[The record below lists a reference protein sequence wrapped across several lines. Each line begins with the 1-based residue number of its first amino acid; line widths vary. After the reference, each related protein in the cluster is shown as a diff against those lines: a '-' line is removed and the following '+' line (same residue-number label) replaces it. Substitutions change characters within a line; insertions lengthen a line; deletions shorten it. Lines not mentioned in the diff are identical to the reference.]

1 MNKAQTLLLAPVL
14 ACSLVAC
21 HDEDTIIT
29 LDVKSEQVISESAGN
44 FNGALHEGDAFGS
57 AVALI
62 GDLEV
67 DGVVDIAVGA
77 PLDDDNGI
85 DRGAV
90 WILFLNTDGTIDLEE
105 KISSAEG
112 GFGGTLDDDD
122 QFGSAITG
130 IGDLDADGT
139 LDLAVGAPLDDDD
152 GEDRGAVW
160 ILFMNADGSVRDEQK
175 ISSSDGGFSGNL
187 ADGDQFGSALAALDD
202 LDGDGI
208 TDIAVGAPLDDDG
221 DTDTGAIWILFMN
234 TDGTVKAHQK
244 ISDTAGGFGGTLE
257 TGDGFGSALAN
268 ASDLDGDTNTDLV
281 VGSPGDDD
289 GGTDTGAAWI
299 LFLDTNGTVISEQ
312 KISATETTGIDLF
325 LSSNDG
331 LGTAVANAG
340 DLDGDGN
347 ADLVIGAP
355 FDDDGGT
362 DRGAAWILFM
372 ESTGKVHSTQ
382 KISSTE
388 GVFIGPLANEDH
400 FGAAIAGLGPLN
412 ASGENDLAIG
422 APSTDGIENDE
433 GAVWI
438 LLMDGV
444 DSRTLC
450 ERDILF
456 RFLTTGHCL

>member
-1 MNKAQTLLLAPVL
+1 MPKRHTFLLAPVL
-14 ACSLVAC
+14 AFSLVAC
-21 HDEDTIIT
+21 HDEDSIIT
-29 LDVKSEQVISESAGN
+29 LDVKSEQAISESAGN
-44 FNGALHEGDAFGS
+44 FNGTLNGGDAFGS

-62 GDLEV
+62 GDLEA

-77 PLDDDNGI
+77 PLDDDDGT

-90 WILFLNTDGTIDLEE
+90 WVLFMNTDGTIDLEV

-122 QFGSAITG
+122 RFGSAITG
-130 IGDLDADGT
+130 IGDLNADGT
-139 LDLAVGAPLDDDD
+139 LDLAVGAPRDDDD

-160 ILFMNADGSVRDEQK
+160 ILFMNMDGSVQSEQK
-175 ISSSDGGFSGNL
+175 ISSADGGFSGSL
-187 ADGDQFGSALAALDD
+187 DDGDRFGSALAAIDD
-202 LDGDGI
+202 LDGDGV
-208 TDIAVGAPLDDDG
+208 TDLAVGAPFDDDG
-221 DTDTGAIWILFMN
+221 DTDTGAVWILFMN

-244 ISDTAGGFGGTLE
+244 ISDTTGSFGGQLE
-257 TGDGFGSALAN
+257 TDDGFGSALAN
-268 ASDLDGDTNTDLV
+268 ASDLSVDGNTDLV

-289 GGTDTGAAWI
+289 GGTNTGAAWV
-299 LFLDTNGTVISEQ
+299 LFLDTDGTVITEQ
-312 KISATETTGIDLF
+312 KISATQTDIDLP
-325 LSSNDG
+325 LSSNDR
-331 LGTAVANAG
+331 LGAAIANAG

-372 ESTGKVHSTQ
+372 ESNGKVHTTQ
-382 KISSTE
+382 KISSTA
-388 GVFIGPLANEDH
+388 GAFAGSLANEDH
-400 FGAAIAGLGPLN
+400 FGAAIAGLGALD
-412 ASGENDLAIG
+412 ATGENDLAIG
-422 APSTDGIENDE
+422 APLTDGSEDDQ

-438 LLMDGV
+438 LFMDGV

>member
-1 MNKAQTLLLAPVL
+1 MIKAQTFLLASVL
-14 ACSLVAC
+14 AGSLVAC
-21 HDEDTIIT
+21 HDEDATIT
-29 LDVKSEQVISESAGN
+29 LDVKSEQIISGSAGN
-44 FNGALHEGDAFGS
+44 FNGTLHAGDAFGS

-77 PLDDDNGI
+77 PLDDDDGT

-90 WILFLNTDGTIDLEE
+90 WVLFLNTDGTIDLEA

-112 GFGGTLDDDD
+112 GFGGALDDDD
-122 QFGSAITG
+122 RFGSAITG

-160 ILFMNADGSVRDEQK
+160 ILFMNADGSVKSEQK
-175 ISSSDGGFSGNL
+175 ISSATGGFGGALS
-187 ADGDQFGSALAALDD
+187 DGDQFGSALAALDD
-202 LDGDGI
+202 LDGDGV

-234 TDGTVKAHQK
+234 TNGTVKAHQK
-244 ISDTAGGFGGTLE
+244 ISGSAGSFGGVIE
-257 TGDGFGSALAN
+257 SGDGFGSALAN

-289 GGTDTGAAWI
+289 GGTDTGAAWV
-299 LFLDTNGTVISEQ
+299 LFLDTDGTVISEQ
-312 KISATETTGIDLF
+312 KISATEATDVDLL

-331 LGTAVANAG
+331 LGTAIANAG

-347 ADLVIGAP
+347 SDLVVGAP

-372 ESTGKVHSTQ
+372 ESTGKVHSAQ

-388 GVFIGPLANEDH
+388 GAFDGPLANGDH
-400 FGAAIAGLGPLN
+400 FGAAIAGLGPLD
-412 ASGENDLAIG
+412 ATGENDLAIG
-422 APSTDGIENDE
+422 APLTDGSASDE

-438 LLMDGV
+438 LLMDSV